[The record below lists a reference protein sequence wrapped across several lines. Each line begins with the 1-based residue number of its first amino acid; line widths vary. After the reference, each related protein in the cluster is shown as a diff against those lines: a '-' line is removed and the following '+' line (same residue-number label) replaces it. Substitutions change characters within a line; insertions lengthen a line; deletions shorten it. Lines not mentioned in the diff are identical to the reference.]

1 MPLSLS
7 LDRRA
12 SDASANIESVP
23 RNVTHVIV
31 AIVLLTCFVCPL
43 VELFDQWDHTLQT
56 GNDTEYTLVLFALCI
71 GIVFTLIRLSIALF
85 SNVFVLST
93 STVLR
98 LRLRR
103 SPFFCFAGAL
113 LLASATGSPPLNL
126 RI

>member
-12 SDASANIESVP
+12 SDASASIESV
-23 RNVTHVIV
+23 RKNVTHVIV
-31 AIVLLTCFVCPL
+31 AIVLVTCFVCPL
-43 VELFDQWDHTLQT
+43 VELFDHWDHTLQT
-56 GNDTEYTLVLFALCI
+56 GSDTEYTFVLLALCV
-71 GIVFTLIRLSIALF
+71 GIVFTLIRLSIALLL
-85 SNVFVLST
+85 NVFVLIT
-93 STVLR
+93 STV

-103 SPFFCFAGAL
+103 SPFFCFAAAV